1 MNSDKNKESV
11 KQIGNS
17 ALDFSNRSFIKLSKF
32 IYKLGRK
39 KIKYEMGNFWNQK
52 LQLPYQKTKSYY
64 HLLLGREV
72 DSAGNMYV
80 MLLDFKLH

>member
-1 MNSDKNKESV
+1 MMKMTMNSDKNKESV

-39 KIKYEMGNFWNQK
+39 KIKYEMGNF
-52 LQLPYQKTKSYY
+52 
-64 HLLLGREV
+64 
-72 DSAGNMYV
+72 
-80 MLLDFKLH
+80 